1 MNRVSTERSRFDPKD
16 NPMTASRHAS
26 LALAAFATALLA
38 AGAAHADGNPADG
51 KKVFR
56 KCAAC
61 HTVQAGKNRVGP
73 SLAGIVGRKAGTVDG
88 FKYSDAMLAF
98 GADGGV
104 WDKKTLDAYLA
115 DPRGFIKGNKMAFP
129 GLKKEDEREDVIAY
143 LKTATE

>member
-26 LALAAFATALLA
+26 LVLAAFATALLA
-38 AGAAHADGNPADG
+38 AGVAHADGNPADG
-51 KKVFR
+51 
-56 KCAAC
+56 
-61 HTVQAGKNRVGP
+61 
-73 SLAGIVGRKAGTVDG
+73 
-88 FKYSDAMLAF
+88 
-98 GADGGV
+98 GV
-104 WDKKTLDAYLA
+104 WDEKTLDAYLA